1 MLIGLALNCLLKQQQ
16 NIRRITVEDFFI
28 LTGVTLVVFMVF
40 VAPIWLILHY
50 RSKKQ
55 VSQGLSETE
64 LRSLQKLSERAELMA
79 DRIQTLESILDAEAP
94 DWRTR
99 A

>member
-1 MLIGLALNCLLKQQQ
+1 MEDILTVTVGVPTIIFMLI
-16 NIRRITVEDFFI
+16 
-28 LTGVTLVVFMVF
+28 

-55 VSQGLSETE
+55 MSQGLTE
-64 LRSLQKLSERAELMA
+64 DEHGSLLELSNKAEAMGE
-79 DRIQTLESILDAEAP
+79 RIQTLEAILDAEAP
-94 DWRTR
+94 EWRNK

>member
-1 MLIGLALNCLLKQQQ
+1 MDGDIVALILAPLIIFL
-16 NIRRITVEDFFI
+16 I
-28 LTGVTLVVFMVF
+28 F

-55 VSQGLSETE
+55 VSQGLSAEEQVALQE
-64 LRSLQKLSERAELMA
+64 LAGKAEAMSE
-79 DRIQTLESILDAEAP
+79 RIQTLEAILDSEAP
-94 DWRTR
+94 EWRNR

>member
-1 MLIGLALNCLLKQQQ
+1 MEIF
-16 NIRRITVEDFFI
+16 VI

-40 VAPIWLILHY
+40 VAPIWLIMHY

-55 VSQGLSETE
+55 VSQCLSETE
-64 LRSLQKLSERAELMA
+64 LRSLQNLSEKAEVMTE
-79 DRIQTLESILDAEAP
+79 RIQTLESILDAEAP
-94 DWRTR
+94 DWRNR